1 MSEQTSVSQ
10 VAGKSN
16 FWESADIEPV
26 RNVKIR
32 KGRSNQSR
40 SDRSSCVV
48 QFKGRQSQRQ
58 RQPSLTTKSW
68 MELENRAP
76 VIALSANRDPAGIL
90 LSHPILS
97 YPIPPAL
104 PLIPRY
110 LSLCA
115 TTTTKLK
122 SKSKPNTGL
131 SHLKAASR
139 SKERSER
146 KRENERKFE
155 IQVPPSIPKAAIA
168 RLSNSHHQK
177 FSCLWSH
184 TGLHPSIIAR
194 RHATLHMHHSTP
206 IQSILSI
213 PAVKP
218 CKALQ
223 SPAKPVPSK

>member
-1 MSEQTSVSQ
+1 MFGIGQVTSKSTGQRRGIFDRNQAGNECDGMSEQTSVSQ

-97 YPIPPAL
+97 YPIPPTL

-146 KRENERKFE
+146 KRENEKIRN
-155 IQVPPSIPKAAIA
+155 SSAAE
-168 RLSNSHHQK
+168 
-177 FSCLWSH
+177 H
-184 TGLHPSIIAR
+184 T
-194 RHATLHMHHSTP
+194 
-206 IQSILSI
+206 
-213 PAVKP
+213 
-218 CKALQ
+218 
-223 SPAKPVPSK
+223 